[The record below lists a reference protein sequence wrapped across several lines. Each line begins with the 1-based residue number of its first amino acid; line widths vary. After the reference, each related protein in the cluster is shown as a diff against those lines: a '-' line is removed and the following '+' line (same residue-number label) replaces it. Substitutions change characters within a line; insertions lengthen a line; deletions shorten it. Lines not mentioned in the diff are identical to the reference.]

1 MTERSLKI
9 RTPKE
14 IVKPNPN
21 SLKEELAQSQ
31 DRDPYYTHGKIE
43 RCEQRIRESKEIRPR
58 NKQLFLTF
66 VKWLRSDATAV
77 KSESRVLKY
86 YRHFW
91 LILRL
96 CEKDMEEM
104 TRQDVEELLDKI
116 RGERICGGKSYSPAT
131 YADFLRLIKIFWK
144 WMKTGG
150 ESLPPE
156 VRWIRVIDPP
166 SKIKAENIPTEQ
178 EIYAMR
184 EAMRNPRDKA
194 LIMVMKESG
203 WRVGEHLQTKIKN
216 VSHTK
221 DGIELSVVSPKTGEL
236 LWTLLIEAV
245 PWLQLWL
252 ESHPDKNNPEAYL
265 WVTTYKGRP
274 TRITHNAIL
283 NLLKN
288 AVARAGIRKRIH
300 PHIFRDYRV
309 KELLLGK
316 PENGIAPLHPET
328 VRRMMGWRSMKML
341 ERYGQFM
348 NSDLRDIYLRF
359 SGKKQLIV
367 KPADPPTKSCPIC
380 TFENPSSASRCLK
393 CARALNP
400 NAALE
405 DEQRK
410 KHELAQTVFQILRQY
425 GVQINDKELTML

>member
-9 RTPKE
+9 KPQKE

-21 SLKEELAQSQ
+21 RLKEELAQSQ

-58 NKQLFLTF
+58 NRQLFLTF

-116 RGERICGGKSYSPAT
+116 RGKRIYGGKSYSPAT

-144 WMKTGG
+144 WMKAGG
-150 ESLPPE
+150 ESLPLE
-156 VRWIRVIDPP
+156 VKWIRVTDPP

-203 WRVGEHLQTKIKN
+203 WRVGEHLQTQIKN
-216 VSHTK
+216 VSHTQ

-252 ESHPDKNNPEAYL
+252 ENHPDKNNPEAYL

-274 TRITHNAIL
+274 NRITHNAIL

-288 AVARAGIRKRIH
+288 AATRAGIRKRIH

-348 NSDLRDIYLRF
+348 NSDLRDIYIRF
-359 SGKKQLIV
+359 SGKKQLV
-367 KPADPPTKSCPIC
+367 VRPAEPPTRPCPIC
-380 TFENPSSASRCLK
+380 TFENPSDASRCLK
-393 CARALNP
+393 CARALNL
-400 NAALE
+400 NAALQ

>member
-9 RTPKE
+9 KPQKE

-21 SLKEELAQSQ
+21 RLKEELAQSQ

-104 TRQDVEELLDKI
+104 TRHDVEELLDKI
-116 RGERICGGKSYSPAT
+116 RGERIYGGKSYSPAT

-150 ESLPPE
+150 ESLPLE
-156 VRWIRVIDPP
+156 VKWIRVIDPP

-194 LIMVMKESG
+194 LIMIMKESG
-203 WRVGEHLQTKIKN
+203 WRVGEHLQTQIKN
-216 VSHTK
+216 VSHTQ

-252 ESHPDKNNPEAYL
+252 ENHPDKNNPEAYL
-265 WVTTYKGRP
+265 WVTTYKGMP
-274 TRITHNAIL
+274 NRITHNAIL
-283 NLLKN
+283 NILKN
-288 AVARAGIRKRIH
+288 AATRAGIRKRIH

-348 NSDLRDIYLRF
+348 NSDLRDIYIRF
-359 SGKKQLIV
+359 SGKKQLV
-367 KPADPPTKSCPIC
+367 VRPAEPPTRSCPIC
-380 TFENPSSASRCLK
+380 AFENPSDASRCLK
-393 CARALNP
+393 CARALNL
-400 NAALE
+400 NAALQ

-410 KHELAQTVFQILRQY
+410 KRELAQTVFQILRQY